1 MKPVSRIFTLRL
13 RTCLAI
19 AAVSA
24 CVLGLATPA
33 AQAARSVP
41 WKAVEVLSPAG
52 GGYAELVAI
61 ACVGA
66 RPCVAA
72 GSYSPAK
79 PPGTREA
86 MVAAES
92 EKGRWSRA
100 VLVRLPSNEAPSLQ
114 SATLSSVAC
123 PSARSC
129 VAVGYYTWGSNNKDG
144 LITTGHGTT
153 WSRGRT
159 PVLPRGVAASEGA
172 ALSGVSCPKTGD
184 CEAVGGWG
192 LASGEAM
199 AEAMTRGRWQRAV
212 TIPPP
217 ASANVHPAAYLSSVS
232 CTAVGQCVAVGG
244 YTDKTGAEVA
254 MAALESKDK
263 WGRAVEIGLPRGA
276 AVSPTATLFGVSCA
290 GKATCEA
297 AGDYTTSGGAQ
308 AAFVEQES
316 RGRWRDAVQIAS
328 LPSGAQTSPPTVEL
342 GGISCIPLSCLA
354 VGDYRNKAGA
364 LIPMTV
370 LGLGRTWER
379 AQSFGLPHGAAAGS
393 GQSATLI
400 AVTCD
405 AADIFCTGVGDY
417 TPVGGLATGATEAM
431 AAAGGM

>member
-1 MKPVSRIFTLRL
+1 MKRSRGTLRV
-13 RTCLAI
+13 RARLAV
-19 AAVSA
+19 AAAAA
-24 CVLGLATPA
+24 CVAGLTVAPAYATYIA
-33 AQAARSVP
+33 P
-41 WKAVEVLSPAG
+41 WHSAEVLSPAG
-52 GGYAELVAI
+52 GGYAQLVAI

-92 EKGRWSRA
+92 SKGRWSRA
-100 VLVRLPSNEAPSLQ
+100 VLVKLPSNENATLQ
-114 SATLSSVAC
+114 DATLSSVAC

-144 LITTGHGTT
+144 LISTGHGAT

-159 PVLPRGVAASEGA
+159 PVLPAGVAASEGA

-192 LASGEAM
+192 LGSGQAM
-199 AEAMTRGRWQRAV
+199 AEAMARGRWQRAV
-212 TIPPP
+212 TIRPP
-217 ASANVHPAAYLSSVS
+217 ANAYVRPAAYLSSVS

-254 MAALESKDK
+254 MAALESKGK
-263 WGRAVEIGLPRGA
+263 WGRAVHVGLPRGA
-276 AVSPTATLFGVSCA
+276 AVSPTATLFAVGCA
-290 GKATCEA
+290 GKVTCEA
-297 AGDYTTSGGAQ
+297 AGDYTTSDNAQ

-316 RGRWRDAVQIAS
+316 RGRWRDAVQVAS
-328 LPSGAQTSPPTVEL
+328 LPSGAQRSPSTVEL
-342 GGISCIPLSCLA
+342 GGISCSPLSCLA
-354 VGDYRNKAGA
+354 VGDYRDKAGA
-364 LIPMTV
+364 LVPMTV
-370 LGLGRTWER
+370 LGSGRTWER
-379 AQSFGLPHGAAAGS
+379 AKSFGLPHGAAAGS